1 VIKAHQHGALKMSIR
16 SHYDF
21 WKDIRSSATVDS
33 PNVWKNDSMG
43 GILIS
48 KWAVK
53 KEFDLSKNV
62 LRNIF
67 G

>member
-1 VIKAHQHGALKMSIR
+1 LLSYEYPSRNHSESGWTFSMHHADELL
-16 SHYDF
+16 
-21 WKDIRSSATVDS
+21 S